1 MKQDIENSQKM
12 LYNKTESESGINGEV
27 RREGMERLPGQ
38 LSTRLQQNSEQ
49 KQIQKYTKQQYEQ
62 FEKEIKP
69 IKSDQ
74 LTNEQVNLQ
83 KKYKRQYQKDVV
95 FFDAIKSPFR
105 GGASLTDPNK
115 IFVDINSANDF
126 RYEMILNHESM
137 ESDIRHNRV
146 LSDDIIQPTI
156 KKIIDDPSFEEQKL
170 EFWKEQEGEIPS
182 DYLIAKDILCDRFA
196 ELKTGEKLDYQNVL
210 SQETNM
216 SLDYSLET
224 FQKEL
229 DKQKSNSKA
238 GVNLPLPDK
247 NIQDIKLPT
256 IEEIHKMSGKNNMTQ
271 ILSETQKSTKILEDF
286 VRSQKSIKESKE
298 QIIQNY
304 KLNILECKSST

>member
-1 MKQDIENSQKM
+1 
-12 LYNKTESESGINGEV
+12 
-27 RREGMERLPGQ
+27 
-38 LSTRLQQNSEQ
+38 
-49 KQIQKYTKQQYEQ
+49 
-62 FEKEIKP
+62 
-69 IKSDQ
+69 
-74 LTNEQVNLQ
+74 
-83 KKYKRQYQKDVV
+83 
-95 FFDAIKSPFR
+95 
-105 GGASLTDPNK
+105 GASLTDPNK

-126 RYEMILNHESM
+126 GYEMILNHESM